1 MSDIRESTE
10 TFLRDKVEPRIKE
23 HVDRRFEDHMESTQ
37 AMQTQTIESMKR
49 LHEFQDVMTATII
62 GTLPPDPDKPSMWES
77 LQDLIGWKKTVNK
90 FLWITA
96 TAAIGALVTTI
107 WRMVISSGVQS

>member
-1 MSDIRESTE
+1 M
-10 TFLRDKVEPRIKE
+10 
-23 HVDRRFEDHMESTQ
+23 RFEESQ
-37 AMQTQTIESMKR
+37 VGVRRWSGHDSNADPSALGAHR
-49 LHEFQDVMTATII
+49 ADI
-62 GTLPPDPDKPSMWES
+62 GDIDSVAVVV
-77 LQDLIGWKKTVNK
+77 QDLIGWKKTVNK